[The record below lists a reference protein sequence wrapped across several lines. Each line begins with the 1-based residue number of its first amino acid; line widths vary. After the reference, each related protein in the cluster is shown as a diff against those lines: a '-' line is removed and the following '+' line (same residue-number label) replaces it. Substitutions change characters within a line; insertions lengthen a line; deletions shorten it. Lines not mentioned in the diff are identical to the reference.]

1 MKSILKTGLV
11 LLVFLLLINYTGYTQ
26 CTTLGQNPS
35 TAFPVCGNTIFRQT
49 TVPLCSSN
57 KLFVPGCS
65 GSGNA
70 DYENRNPFWYKFT
83 CYQSGTLSFV
93 ITPLIFAEDYD
104 WQLYDITGK
113 NPDDVYTDRTIIVT
127 GNWSGS
133 YGATGATGNGL
144 DFIQCASSPN
154 ENWPTFAKSP
164 NLIAGHEYL
173 LLISHFTDTQSGYDL
188 SFAGGTAV
196 ITDPTEPH
204 LASAKADC
212 DGRKITVKLNK
223 KMKCAS
229 LDGSE
234 FSLSPAV
241 ATVTGVNA
249 VNCSSSFDFDELVIT
264 LSAPLTNNNYQ
275 LIIGNGT
282 GTNTLLDNCDRNIP
296 VNEQVP
302 FQYLTPQPIFA
313 DSIGRVGCAP
323 DMLKVYFP
331 KRINCAS
338 IAADGSD
345 FAIIGPG
352 AVTISGASGNNC
364 INGLTDYIIV
374 KLSSPISVKG
384 NYQLRLKAGNDGT
397 VVIDECG
404 QQTPTQTL
412 SFTAVDTVSAT
423 FSYSNDMDCKYDTL
437 YFSHN
442 GAHDVNSWNWKFNT
456 TTSTSQNPVIVWP
469 AASSNTAELIVS
481 NGVCA
486 DTVKNTIIL
495 DNEVRASFDMPSII
509 CPEDA
514 LKVTNASKGLI
525 DQWQWNFA
533 VSGTRA
539 VKDPAPVAFPQTGIE
554 SFYTIKLVASNTSI
568 QCSDSVS
575 KIVRILNSCFI
586 AVPTAFTPNGD
597 GLNDF
602 LFPYN
607 ALKAKDL
614 EFSVYNRW
622 GQLVFTTKD
631 WQRKWDGKINGM
643 PQPTGVYV
651 WYLRY
656 THTDTGEKVLQ
667 KGTTTLIR

>member
-11 LLVFLLLINYTGYTQ
+11 LLVFLLLINYTGYAQ

-57 KLFVPGCS
+57 KLYVPGCS

-93 ITPLIFAEDYD
+93 INPLISAEDYD

-113 NPDDVYTDRTIIVT
+113 NPDDVYTDKTIIVS

-133 YGATGATGNGL
+133 YGPTGATGNGV

-154 ENWPTFAKSP
+154 ENKPTFAKSP
-164 NLIAGHEYL
+164 NLIAGHEYI

-223 KMKCAS
+223 KMKCTS

-234 FSLSPAV
+234 FSISPAV

-249 VNCSSSFDFDELVIT
+249 VNCSSSFDFDELIIT

-345 FAIIGPG
+345 FAITGPTV
-352 AVTISGASGNNC
+352 VTISGASGNNC

-412 SFTAVDTVSAT
+412 SFTAVDTVSAA
-423 FSYSNDMDCKYDTL
+423 FSYINDMDCKYDTL

-469 AASSNTAELIVS
+469 AASTNTVELIVS
-481 NGVCA
+481 NGVCS
-486 DTVKNTIIL
+486 DTVKNTIVL

-514 LKVTNASKGLI
+514 LKVTNTSKGLI

-533 VSGTRA
+533 VSGTRS
-539 VKDPAPVAFPQTGIE
+539 VKDPSPVAFPQNGIE

-568 QCSDSVS
+568 QCSDSIS
-575 KIVRILNSCFI
+575 KIVRVLNSCFI
-586 AVPTAFTPNGD
+586 AVPTGFTPNGD

-656 THTDTGEKVLQ
+656 THTDTGEKVFQ

>member
-1 MKSILKTGLV
+1 MMSILKTGLA
-11 LLVFLLLINYTGYTQ
+11 LLAFIFLLNYTGYTQ
-26 CTTLGQNPS
+26 CTTLGQTPS
-35 TAFPVCGNTIFRQT
+35 TAFPVCGSTTFRQT

-65 GSGNA
+65 GTGNA

-93 ITPLIFAEDYD
+93 INPLITNEDYD

-113 NPDDVYTDRTIIVT
+113 NPDDVYTDKTIIVT

-133 YGATGATGNGL
+133 YGATGASANGV
-144 DFIQCASSPN
+144 DFIQCGSSPN
-154 ENWPTFAKSP
+154 EDKPRFAKSP

-188 SFAGGTAV
+188 SFGGGTAV

-204 LASAKADC
+204 LLSAKADC

-223 KMKCAS
+223 KMKCNS

-234 FSLSPAV
+234 FSLFPAV
-241 ATVTGVNA
+241 ATVIAVNA
-249 VNCSSSFDFDELVIT
+249 VNCSSSFEFDELVIT
-264 LSAPLTNNNYQ
+264 LSAPLPNNNYQ

-296 VNEQVP
+296 VNEQVS
-302 FQYLTPQPIFA
+302 FQYLAPQPIYA
-313 DSIGRVGCAP
+313 DSLGTIGCAP
-323 DMLKVYFP
+323 DILKVYFP
-331 KRINCAS
+331 KRISCAS

-345 FAIIGPG
+345 FAITGPST
-352 AVTISGASGNNC
+352 VNIISASGNNC
-364 INGLTDYIIV
+364 VNGLTDYIIV
-374 KLSSPISVKG
+374 KLASPITAKG
-384 NYQLRLKAGNDGT
+384 NYQLHLKAGNDGT
-397 VVIDECG
+397 IVIDECG
-404 QQTPTQTL
+404 QQTPMQTL
-412 SFTAVDTVSAT
+412 SFTAVDTVSAE
-423 FSYSNDMDCKYDTL
+423 FSYINDMDCKYDTL

-442 GAHDVNSWNWKFNT
+442 GAHDVTSWHWKFNT

-469 AASSNTAELIVS
+469 ASSTNTVELIVS

-486 DTVKNTIIL
+486 DTVKNTIVL
-495 DNEVRASFDMPSII
+495 DNEVKASFDMPAII

-514 LKVTNASKGLI
+514 LQVTNTSQGLI

-533 VSGTRA
+533 VSGIRS
-539 VKDPAPVAFPQTGIE
+539 VKDPTPVSFPQNGRE
-554 SFYTIKLVASNTSI
+554 SLYTIKLVASNTSL

-575 KIVRILNSCFI
+575 KIVKVLNSCFI

-607 ALKAKDL
+607 AIKAKDL

-622 GQLVFTTKD
+622 GQMVFTTKD
-631 WQRKWDGKINGM
+631 WQRKWDGKINGI

-656 THTDTGEKVLQ
+656 THEDTGERVFQ